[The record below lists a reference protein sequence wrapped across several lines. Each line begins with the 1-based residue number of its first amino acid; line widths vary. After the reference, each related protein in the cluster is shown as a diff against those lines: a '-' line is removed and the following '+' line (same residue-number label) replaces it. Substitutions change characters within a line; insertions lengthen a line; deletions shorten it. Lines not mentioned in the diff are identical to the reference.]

1 MPLLN
6 KLFGK
11 KEIKK
16 EETKKEIKKELIK
29 KEKVEAP
36 KKRVILDSKILGS
49 PHTAEKA
56 IAGQKLNQYV
66 FKVAPS
72 ANKIEIAK
80 AIGKNYNVKVVGV
93 NIINVPKKSRRV
105 GKNLGFKSGYKK
117 AIIAL
122 AKGQTIEIK

>member
-11 KEIKK
+11 KSKPVAERV
-16 EETKKEIKKELIK
+16 ET
-29 KEKVEAP
+29 P
-36 KKRVILDSKILGS
+36 KKAEPAKKIFESDSVLLS
-49 PHTAEKA
+49 PVTTEKA
-56 IAGQKLNQYV
+56 LSGQKLNRYV
-66 FKVAPS
+66 FKAAPS

-80 AIGKNYNVKVVGV
+80 AISKNYNVKVVGV

-117 AIIAL
+117 AVVAL
-122 AKGQTIEIK
+122 AKGQSIELK